1 MSLQKSYIK
10 VDVDGRVGYLSPFPP
25 TFCTS
30 SLIIEYSEGR
40 KEGIILIRRGNE
52 PYKGRLALP
61 GGFLEERLDLGENG
75 VKEAKEETG
84 LEITLEDPDHPFCVK
99 SHPDRDPRAHI
110 VDHIYIAKGRGTLMA
125 GDDAAGAGLYT
136 LKEVSSF
143 VRNSQLAFD
152 HGEVLREYLDYRGQE
167 Q

>member
-1 MSLQKSYIK
+1 MSIQKSYI
-10 VDVDGRVGYLSPFPP
+10 RVEVEGKIGYLSPFPP

-30 SLIIEYSEGR
+30 SLIIEYRQGA

-52 PYKGRLALP
+52 PHKGKLALP

-84 LEITLEDPDHPFCVK
+84 LEISIEDPNHPFCVK

-110 VDHIYIAKGRGTLMA
+110 VDHIYIAKGRGTLVA
-125 GDDAAGAGLYT
+125 GDDAAGAKLYT
-136 LKEVSSF
+136 LVEVATF
-143 VRNSQLAFD
+143 VRNRQLAFD
-152 HGEVLREYLDYRGQE
+152 HGEILGEYLECRRQE